1 MKPVAVLYAT
11 REGQTRK
18 IAERVAGHLAEIGY
32 ESKTLNVG
40 DDDAI
45 ETLDLND
52 YSGAILAASVHAGEH
67 GREMIR
73 FVKAHVSDL
82 NRIPNC
88 FISVTLTQASVDM
101 PQGSQRDHEIAVA
114 AVKQVMDTFFIETG
128 GLPIRLM
135 VWQAHCSIPSTI
147 RWFAWCLSALPRK
160 PEAQRIRREIMNIPI
175 GLHSRGLSR
184 ISPGSYRKLLTR
196 DPLTETSVACR
207 YYHRS
212 A

>member
-73 FVKAHVSDL
+73 FVKAHVTDL

-101 PQGSQRDHEIAVA
+101 PQGSQRDHEIALA

-128 GLPIRLM
+128 WTPH
-135 VWQAHCSIPSTI
+135 QAHGVAGALFYTKYNPLVRMVLKRIAKKAGGATDTSRDHEYTDWAALERIVEN
-147 RWFAWCLSALPRK
+147 FAGQLPK
-160 PEAQRIRREIMNIPI
+160 TAN
-175 GLHSRGLSR
+175 
-184 ISPGSYRKLLTR
+184 
-196 DPLTETSVACR
+196 AN
-207 YYHRS
+207 
-212 A
+212 

>member
-73 FVKAHVSDL
+73 FVKAHVTDL

-101 PQGSQRDHEIAVA
+101 PQGSQRDHEIALA

-128 GLPIRLM
+128 WTPL
-135 VWQAHCSIPSTI
+135 QAHGVAGALFYTKYNPLVRMVLKRIAKKAGGATDTSRDHEYTDWAALERIVED
-147 RWFAWCLSALPRK
+147 FAGQLPK
-160 PEAQRIRREIMNIPI
+160 TAN
-175 GLHSRGLSR
+175 
-184 ISPGSYRKLLTR
+184 
-196 DPLTETSVACR
+196 AN
-207 YYHRS
+207 
-212 A
+212 